1 MTDEELIIEF
11 LEGNERGFE
20 RLMRRYQPQAYCL
33 ARAITNDREEAKD
46 ITQKAFI
53 QAFKRLSFL
62 RQRNRFRSWFFKI
75 ILNLCRDY
83 LKNKKPTMSLETDK
97 EPATSFEEEVIKR
110 DLKEKTKK
118 ALSLLP
124 PRQKEVIIL
133 RVFQGL
139 SFNEISEILDFKPE
153 TARTNFYFGVRN
165 LKQLL
170 RED

>member
-1 MTDEELIIEF
+1 
-11 LEGNERGFE
+11 
-20 RLMRRYQPQAYCL
+20 
-33 ARAITNDREEAKD
+33 
-46 ITQKAFI
+46 
-53 QAFKRLSFL
+53 
-62 RQRNRFRSWFFKI
+62 
-75 ILNLCRDY
+75 
-83 LKNKKPTMSLETDK
+83 MSLETDK

-165 LKQLL
+165 LKELL
-170 RED
+170 REE